1 MGNELNRIFD
11 CDNVVVQKQIALEEA
26 KGKVKI
32 AREELDQAVM
42 KLHEAIQEAK
52 NPSLA
57 FKDESEKVSKKAA
70 SKGKEK

>member
-1 MGNELNRIFD
+1 MNSELNRIFD
-11 CDNVVVQKQIALEEA
+11 CDNVVVQMQDNLDQA

-42 KLHEAIQEAK
+42 KLHEAIQEAR

-57 FKDESEKVSKKAA
+57 FKDDSEKVSKKAA

>member
-1 MGNELNRIFD
+1 MNSELNRIFD
-11 CDNVVVQKQIALEEA
+11 CDNVVVQMQDNLDQA

-42 KLHEAIQEAK
+42 KLHEAIQEAR

-57 FKDESEKVSKKAA
+57 FNDDSEKVSKKAA